1 MATTIATKKYD
12 VGGVLLDQPFK
23 IRRLGHFGINAV
35 NLDECTHFYTDL
47 LGFKISDAGANG
59 GYFLR
64 FGTDHHAFALFSKKI
79 MEERQAQQAA
89 SGQLVRRYKDDV
101 TINQI
106 TWQTQSL
113 SEPVA

>member
-1 MATTIATKKYD
+1 MATSVQTKFD

-23 IRRLGHFGINAV
+23 IRRLGHFGFNASK
-35 NLDECTHFYTDL
+35 LEESLAFYTDL
-47 LGFKISDAGANG
+47 LGFRISDKNRL

-64 FGTDHHAFALFSKKI
+64 HGTDHHAFALFDRGA
-79 MEERQAQQAA
+79 MQANAGA
-89 SGQLVRRYKDDV
+89 HGRDDI

-113 SEPVA
+113 S